1 MAHDGGPHR
10 LPGHGGADT
19 IAQEIAAI
27 VRAVLGALSCPD
39 EATAVP
45 TTVPREVVPAVG
57 SDGRAAT
64 AAALY
69 ATADAL
75 VRADVA
81 EVAEAVY
88 DLAVDLDVVVT
99 ALGAAWFLAEPADRP
114 LLVLRRLVRRS
125 IDPEAPDLTV
135 PRGPVVGKRH
145 DREVPGDRTGPS
157 T

>member
-1 MAHDGGPHR
+1 M
-10 LPGHGGADT
+10 
-19 IAQEIAAI
+19 
-27 VRAVLGALSCPD
+27 RAVLRALSCPD
-39 EATAVP
+39 EPSAVSTGGGAP
-45 TTVPREVVPAVG
+45 PEVVPAHG

-75 VRADVA
+75 VQADVA

-99 ALGAAWFLAEPADRP
+99 ALGPAWFRAEPADRP

-125 IDPEAPDLTV
+125 IDPEAPDLVV
-135 PRGPVVGKRH
+135 PRGPVVGTRH
-145 DREVPGDRTGPS
+145 DPEVPGGRTQPS